1 MTSTRFDRALEDKSN
16 GRFDAALQVLGEPY
30 STPRSPSEAL
40 HIATRAEL
48 LQLTGENSK
57 AAPVAQA
64 VLKSAHA
71 TAGALACCHVVLA
84 FVAAEEGDVRRSES
98 RFRHALK
105 FALES
110 GDQEQ
115 LKFALE
121 SGDQEQPCWI
131 QLGFISCLADR
142 WEPSVTAHVLGATS
156 PRLE

>member
-115 LKFALE
+115 
-121 SGDQEQPCWI
+121 PCWI